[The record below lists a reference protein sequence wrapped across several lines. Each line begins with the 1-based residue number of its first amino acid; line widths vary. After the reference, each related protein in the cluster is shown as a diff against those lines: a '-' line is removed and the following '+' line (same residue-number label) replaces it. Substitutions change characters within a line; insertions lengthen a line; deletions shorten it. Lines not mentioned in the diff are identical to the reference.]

1 MDFSGGNYLLP
12 YYQLFTSLGIAGQD
26 QGLSFDRKSFANG
39 NTFFAFDI
47 NQSSASDSALQL
59 EKSGSVRIE
68 LKIDKALSEAVNC
81 LVYSEQQEVFEIDK
95 YRQISVQ

>member
-68 LKIDKALSEAVNC
+68 LKFEALSEAVNC
-81 LVYSEQQEVFEIDK
+81 LVYSEQQKVLEIDK